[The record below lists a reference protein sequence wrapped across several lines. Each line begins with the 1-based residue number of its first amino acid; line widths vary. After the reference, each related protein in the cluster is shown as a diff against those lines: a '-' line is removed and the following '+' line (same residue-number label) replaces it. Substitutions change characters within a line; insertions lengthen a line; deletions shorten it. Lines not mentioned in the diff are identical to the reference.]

1 MIRGTDGIHG
11 AGQAGRPHCALSN
24 GFRDSYP
31 VKKFAKS
38 RRRDYFVHM
47 FEARIKELELQLAAA
62 NESLAALTLVNTGL
76 TSQLAD
82 AESRNKKMKR
92 NSRQAESSFNEK
104 LAVAQSRRG

>member
-1 MIRGTDGIHG
+1 
-11 AGQAGRPHCALSN
+11 
-24 GFRDSYP
+24 
-31 VKKFAKS
+31 
-38 RRRDYFVHM
+38 M

-82 AESRNKKMKR
+82 AEVRNRKMKR